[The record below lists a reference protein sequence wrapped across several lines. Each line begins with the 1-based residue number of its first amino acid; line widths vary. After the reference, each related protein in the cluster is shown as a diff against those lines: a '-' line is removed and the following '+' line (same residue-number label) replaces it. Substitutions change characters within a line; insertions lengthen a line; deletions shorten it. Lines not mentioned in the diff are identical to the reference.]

1 MPFIPQN
8 DFDDCI
14 KTAKAEAKR
23 FLDRIA
29 AWEKR
34 VKEDP
39 EMRYG
44 TKESGAITRASL
56 DLSRVLADLRRP
68 L

>member
-1 MPFIPQN
+1 VVN
-8 DFDDCI
+8 EFDECV
-14 KTAKAEAKR
+14 KASKVEAKR
-23 FLDRIA
+23 FLERIA

-34 VKEDP
+34 CKEDP
-39 EMRYG
+39 MMKYG

-56 DLSRVLADLRRP
+56 DLSRALAELRHP